1 MGGGSD
7 YAAFAWDGHRL
18 RHTPYTCGTVGFLS
32 QADNAQSASILVIN
46 NSFGIL
52 AASGSGSRRQIIDPS
67 RFLALD
73 CVIAACQNWLS
84 IDFYAEI
91 LGVAGKSILWDY
103 CVFRNHRLSP

>member
-1 MGGGSD
+1 VEENSLRSEAQAEWGVVLITLP
-7 YAAFAWDGHRL
+7 FAWDGHRL

-46 NSFGIL
+46 NFSGIL

-84 IDFYAEI
+84 TDFYAEI
-91 LGVAGKSILWDY
+91 LGIAGK
-103 CVFRNHRLSP
+103 